1 MQNIIKL
8 ANACGFAGSPENK
21 IAQVRALFTK
31 NKIPTNGKEIDSG
44 LVVDGKVK
52 KKRVIEIDGVQI
64 DCAHSTAVAA
74 GEELG
79 YSLQK
84 VIAWVLLPEPDAT
97 PAKEPQS
104 EVLSGEGCA
113 E

>member
-8 ANACGFAGSPENK
+8 ANAMGFSGSPENK
-21 IAQVRALFTK
+21 IASVRALFTK
-31 NKIPTNGKEIDSG
+31 NKIPVSGKEIDGG
-44 LVVDGKVK
+44 LDPKTQKPK
-52 KKRVIEIDGVQI
+52 KKRVIEIDGAVI
-64 DCAHSTAVAA
+64 DCPLSTAVAA

-84 VIAWVLLPEPDAT
+84 VVAWVRNPEPDA
-97 PAKEPQS
+97 AKEPGS
-104 EVLSGEGCA
+104 GVLSGEGCA

>member
-31 NKIPTNGKEIDSG
+31 NKIPTSGKE
-44 LVVDGKVK
+44 VDGGLDPKTQK
-52 KKRVIEIDGVQI
+52 PRKKRVIEIDGVQV

-84 VIAWVLLPEPDAT
+84 IITWVLLPEPDAA
-97 PAKEPQS
+97 PAVVEAPAVTD
-104 EVLSGEGCA
+104 EA
-113 E
+113 